1 MISTREKLVLQ
12 AHRQFDALLAL
23 VEEAKSQRIDC
34 FEGDVFGGLL
44 GMGLTLLRLF
54 VVKGVQSRT
63 SIHPRSLEQ
72 LAGSPSRL

>member
-54 VVKGVQSRT
+54 VVNKSTGDSG
-63 SIHPRSLEQ
+63 PSL
-72 LAGSPSRL
+72 LSH